1 MFRLIADQSRRAT
14 ERKLGLLLHD
24 CIQIPRVLGE
34 LASFGGSNVEPSVR
48 SCFEKAAASNSKEFI
63 EALHFLNWMKQE
75 PQSMVWLPV
84 LHRFIAAESARH
96 QAKCNI
102 CKVRVSN
109 FIKNVIQKLLNLNFT
124 KLRYQ
129 VTTLKLDN
137 FCGTKAYKKC
147 WRSKNRVLKK
157 RVLKKV
163 SAIKSVRS

>member
-1 MFRLIADQSRRAT
+1 MRCIFFLCSPDMFRLIADQQRRAT

-48 SCFEKAAASNSKEFI
+48 SCFEKATAASNSKEFI

-102 CKVRVSN
+102 CKV
-109 FIKNVIQKLLNLNFT
+109 K
-124 KLRYQ
+124 
-129 VTTLKLDN
+129 N
-137 FCGTKAYKKC
+137 FCNLIKKC
-147 WRSKNRVLKK
+147 QKRSVRKS
-157 RVLKKV
+157 LKKV
-163 SAIKSVRS
+163 SFAQWGINCQFGRCKIVLLVKE

>member
-1 MFRLIADQSRRAT
+1 MRCIFFLCSPDMFRLIADQQRRAT

-48 SCFEKAAASNSKEFI
+48 SCFEKATAASNSKEFI

-102 CKVRVSN
+102 CKVS
-109 FIKNVIQKLLNLNFT
+109 KLL
-124 KLRYQ
+124 
-129 VTTLKLDN
+129 
-137 FCGTKAYKKC
+137 
-147 WRSKNRVLKK
+147 
-157 RVLKKV
+157 
-163 SAIKSVRS
+163 

>member
-1 MFRLIADQSRRAT
+1 MGSKIKITKLQFYGQKIEVWNNEMYFFLCSPDMFRLIADQQRRAT

-48 SCFEKAAASNSKEFI
+48 SCFEKATAASNSKEFI

-102 CKVRVSN
+102 CKVKTFVISLKNAKKEVHTAYFESN
-109 FIKNVIQKLLNLNFT
+109 FQ
-124 KLRYQ
+124 
-129 VTTLKLDN
+129 
-137 FCGTKAYKKC
+137 
-147 WRSKNRVLKK
+147 
-157 RVLKKV
+157 
-163 SAIKSVRS
+163 

>member
-1 MFRLIADQSRRAT
+1 MRCIFFLCSPDMFRLIADQQRRAT

-48 SCFEKAAASNSKEFI
+48 SCFEKATAASNSKEFI

-102 CKVRVSN
+102 CKVKTFVISL
-109 FIKNVIQKLLNLNFT
+109 KN
-124 KLRYQ
+124 
-129 VTTLKLDN
+129 
-137 FCGTKAYKKC
+137 A
-147 WRSKNRVLKK
+147 KK
-157 RVLKKV
+157 RCLKITKKKSHLRNEVLIVNLAGVKLQFW
-163 SAIKSVRS
+163 SKSVTR